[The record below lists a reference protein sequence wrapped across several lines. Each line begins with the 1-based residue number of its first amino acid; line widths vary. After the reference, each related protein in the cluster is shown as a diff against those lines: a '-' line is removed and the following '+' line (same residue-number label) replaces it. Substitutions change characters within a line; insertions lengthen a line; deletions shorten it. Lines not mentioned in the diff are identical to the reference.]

1 MRAGAVL
8 RKIFHPP
15 ASSRGA
21 CGMRHG
27 IWDSPSGILS
37 SMDYGAA
44 ACRKYREGL
53 RSLATRCSVT
63 VEEQTEKIRG

>member
-1 MRAGAVL
+1 
-8 RKIFHPP
+8 
-15 ASSRGA
+15 
-21 CGMRHG
+21 
-27 IWDSPSGILS
+27 
-37 SMDYGAA
+37 MDYGAA